1 MIKVLL
7 QLLFTSSLLLVSAQ
21 KTCSAETESVDVT
34 QVHLPE
40 AKVWRGRAL
49 PLTLSPYVFTLTYL
63 LNKVDVHTLH
73 I

>member
-1 MIKVLL
+1 MIKVQL
-7 QLLFTSSLLLVSAQ
+7 LLFTSSLLNLISAQ

-49 PLTLSPYVFTLTYL
+49 PLTLSPYVKHSYL
-63 LNKVDVHTLH
+63 LNKVVVHILH